1 VLNISG
7 LLLKNRGDKLT
18 FKHTITKNNL
28 EDLRMKKVMSILA
41 LALVMVGLTGCLDS
55 QDGSKQKVSSSVQL

>member
-1 VLNISG
+1 MLNISG
-7 LLLKNRGDKLT
+7 LLLKIRHPKLA
-18 FKHTITKNNL
+18 FKHTIIKNNL
-28 EDLRMKKVMSILA
+28 EDFHMKKVMSVLA